1 MSFSR
6 VIPKLLTWYQLEK
19 RELPWRETL
28 NPYYIWISEIILQ
41 QTRVNQGLPYYFKFV
56 DKFPKIYDL
65 ATANEEEVL
74 KIWQGLGYYSR
85 ARNMQKAAKMVV
97 NELLGDFPKKFTD
110 LKKLPGVG
118 DYTAAAIASFAFEE
132 PVPVVDGNVKRVFAR
147 FLGLDDNIQSAK
159 FQSVAFAHL
168 LEVIPKNKPSVFN
181 QAMMEL
187 GALICTPKNP
197 NCEVCPISE
206 NCVAKSKNLQNILP
220 VNIKKTKIQKRT
232 IHYLFITDKQ
242 DNCLIQK
249 RPTDSIWGGLYE
261 FPNVETGTT
270 EFPHELLDLVDLTDC
285 LDIRVPNKPIGITT
299 HKLSHQTITAIL
311 WRLDNSQLM
320 ENQWNNRIKIA
331 DLNNFPLH
339 KLMLKFVDWMDNQ
352 N

>member
-97 NELLGDFPKKFTD
+97 NDLKGDFPDNFKD
-110 LKKLPGVG
+110 IKKLPGVG

-147 FLGLDDNIQSAK
+147 FLGLHDNIQSAK
-159 FQSVAFAHL
+159 FQSAAFTHL
-168 LEVIPKNKPSVFN
+168 LEVIPKNKPSIFN
-181 QAMMEL
+181 QAIMEL

-197 NCEVCPISE
+197 NCENCPMAV
-206 NCVAKSKNLQNILP
+206 NCVAKSKNLQNVLP
-220 VNIKKTKIQKRT
+220 VNIKKTKIKKRT
-232 IHYLFITDKQ
+232 IHYLLFTDKQ
-242 DNCLIQK
+242 NNCLIQK
-249 RPTDSIWGGLYE
+249 RPTDTIWGGLYE
-261 FPNVETGTT
+261 FPNFEKDAI
-270 EFPHELLDLVDLTDC
+270 EFPQELLENIDLHKMDE
-285 LDIRVPNKPIGITT
+285 INVPTKPLGITT
-299 HKLSHQTITAIL
+299 HKLSHQSINAIL
-311 WRLDNSQLM
+311 WRLDIDQLI
-320 ENQWNNRIKIA
+320 ENQWNKCIRIS

-339 KLMLKFVDWMDNQ
+339 KLMLKFVDWMDDQ

>member
-1 MSFSR
+1 MSFER
-6 VIPKLLTWYQLEK
+6 VIPKLLTWYELEK
-19 RELPWRETL
+19 RELPWRDTL
-28 NPYYIWISEIILQ
+28 NPYYIWVSEIILQ
-41 QTRVNQGLPYYFKFV
+41 QTRVNQGLPYYIKFV

-65 ATANEEEVL
+65 AVADEEEVL

-85 ARNMQKAAKMVV
+85 ARNMQKAANVV
-97 NELLGDFPKKFTD
+97 INDLDGKFPENFTSI
-110 LKKLPGVG
+110 KKLPGVG

-147 FLGLDDNIQSAK
+147 FLGLDENIQLAK
-159 FQSVAFAHL
+159 FQSLAFAHL
-168 LEVIPKNKPSVFN
+168 MEVIPKNNPSTFN

-197 NCEVCPISE
+197 NCENCPFAE
-206 NCVAKSKNLQNILP
+206 NCVAKSKSLQNILP

-249 RPTDSIWGGLYE
+249 RPTDTIWGGLYE
-261 FPNVETGTT
+261 FPNIEKGTT
-270 EFPHELLDLVDLTDC
+270 EFPLELLDLVGLKDS
-285 LDIRVPNKPIGITT
+285 LDIKVPTKALGITT

-311 WRLDNSQLM
+311 WRLDKSQLID
-320 ENQWNNRIKIA
+320 NQLNNRIKIA
-331 DLNNFPLH
+331 NLNNFPLH
-339 KLMLKFVDWMDNQ
+339 KLMLKFVDWIHD
-352 N
+352 